1 MQSLNFEIIYRF
13 QNTTCDRIFPYLEPR
28 VFQLKISKTEKEPAT
43 TDSLRTSTAAIN
55 FISSLC
61 EQEDRM
67 KNLTFSTVFIF
78 LSFAHTAFQTL
89 DKEIFLIF
97 NEDTKFC
104 LIAQSSEAVTT
115 ASCKKNSDLQKFRWV
130 SDHQLMSVAF
140 AQCLGVPYKRN
151 QAKISLYPCNK
162 KSEFQKWECRNAALA
177 IQGEDLFLSAGKKKE
192 NVALKAGSEAMDK
205 WKIFGTMDNLCSQ
218 SHEDIDRF
226 WSTDPLTGTCYQI
239 NHQSAL
245 TWHQARKSCQQQN
258 AELLS
263 VTEIHEQMYL
273 RDLIDSKRSSL
284 WIGLNSLNLNSGW
297 QWSGGFPFRYLNWAP
312 GSPEPESEKLCAV
325 LNPRRDAK
333 WENQPCELKLGYIC
347 KKEKSTKDPSI
358 LPSGDVEPVK
368 CPEGWLPYGGHCFM
382 VHRDPKE
389 WRAALIS
396 CSESSGN
403 LASVH
408 NPEEHGFILSQL
420 GYRAEDELWI
430 GLNDLKI
437 QMYFEWSDGTPVT
450 YTKWLPGEPTHE
462 VTAREDCVLM
472 AGKDGYWA
480 DSACDRRLG
489 YICRRDPLQGASG
502 TARTDPACL
511 KGWERY
517 GFYCYLVGHT
527 SVTFLEAKKT
537 CERSSGYL
545 TSIRDRYEQA
555 YLTSLIGLSSE
566 KYFWIGLSDMEEQ
579 GIFKWVT
586 DEGVLYT
593 NWNAAMP
600 GKEAGCVALRTG
612 NAAGLWDVQNCEVKA
627 KFLCKKLAEE
637 VTVPVASE
645 TVSDSK
651 CPLGWD
657 TSNSTNS
664 CFRGFVREENQK
676 KTWFEAL
683 DFCREIGGDLAAIR
697 NEEEQTVIENLIKRK
712 SPSFQPFWI
721 GLQCLDPDG
730 GLSWSDG
737 SPVNYKARNDLYDT
751 AFQDCGA
758 ISENPSPSWIK
769 EHCEYSH
776 NWICEIKKGTPLK
789 PEPQSPSTTYEV
801 TEDGWIVKGDTQY
814 FFSTEKTSME
824 KARTFCKNN
833 HGNLA
838 TIGNNSERKFL
849 WKYIL
854 KHGKL
859 NSYLIGL
866 IQNADQQFSW
876 MSGRP
881 VHYAAWA
888 PGEPNFAQAQ
898 ENCVVLYK
906 KDGLWNDV
914 NCGFSNGYICE
925 RHRSFINATLPS
937 AAPSAPGGCP
947 AGWILFKNQCY
958 KFFGSGYDFWSTGRR
973 VCMSLGGNLASI
985 PNEQVQAFLTYHLKD
1000 ASNDLWIGL
1009 NDILSELNFVWS
1021 DGSAVSYTNWA
1032 KDSPQLVEHV
1042 LYDSLH
1048 PEGGRYLQQFDC
1060 VSLKRG
1066 PADDTGKWNNEECYS
1081 YRGYICQK
1089 DSDPKLFKSPA
1100 TVLDFAVDHSNG
1112 ISYSATHSKMNWEE
1126 AHQNCNN
1133 NGSELASILDP
1144 HSQALLFLLAM
1155 EYGEP
1160 LWIGLNSNM
1169 THGKYQ
1175 WIDGWSLVYSK
1186 WASEEPKQT
1195 LACVYLDT
1203 DGTWKTA
1210 SCEEKLFSVCK
1221 KSDEMAPSKPPQLP
1235 GKCPES
1241 RGHKS
1246 WIPFSSHCYYFEA
1259 TRKRSWSQ
1267 AHEECAR
1274 LGADLVSVGDYSE
1287 TNFLSETI
1295 KILHGKS
1302 LNFWVGLKKGDR
1314 GQWVWTDK
1322 SAMDFVNWQVGEPS
1336 NKRFKDCGE
1345 LCALS
1350 GFWNTNVCSFKKGY
1364 ICKKIKTPENKEMLT
1379 ENTEEKTEKV
1389 FSAGIMWLFV
1399 LLALSIVGAGSI
1411 IYFCLRRKRQN
1422 LPHISTRMS
1431 GSEATVDIQEKDTHS
1446 EM

>member
-1 MQSLNFEIIYRF
+1 QSKFQSLMT
-13 QNTTCDRIFPYLEPR
+13 QN
-28 VFQLKISKTEKEPAT
+28 
-43 TDSLRTSTAAIN
+43 
-55 FISSLC
+55 
-61 EQEDRM
+61 
-67 KNLTFSTVFIF
+67 
-78 LSFAHTAFQTL
+78 
-89 DKEIFLIF
+89 KEIFLIF
-97 NEDTKFC
+97 NEDSKFC
-104 LIAQSSEAVTT
+104 LTAQSSEAVTT

-205 WKIFGTMDNLCSQ
+205 WKIYGTTDNLCSQ
-218 SHEDIDRF
+218 SHEDLFTLLGNSNGAPCALPFLLSGRWHAECTAAGRSDGLLWCATTPNFDQDHLYGLCPAANIDRF
-226 WSTDPLTGTCYQI
+226 WSTDPLTGTYYQI

-263 VTEIHEQMYL
+263 VTEIHEQIYL

-347 KKEKSTKDPSI
+347 KKEKSTKDPST

-368 CPEGWLPYGGHCFM
+368 CPEEWLPYGGHCFM

-389 WRAALIS
+389 WREALIS
-396 CSESSGN
+396 CNESNGN

-420 GYRAEDELWI
+420 GYTEDELWI

-437 QMYFEWSDGTPVT
+437 QMYFEWSDGNPVT

-489 YICRRDPLQGASG
+489 YICRRDPLQGVSG

-527 SVTFLEAKKT
+527 SVTFSEAKKT

-545 TSIRDRYEQA
+545 TSIGDRYEQA

-586 DEGVLYT
+586 GEGVLYT

-600 GKEAGCVALRTG
+600 GREAGCVALRTG

-627 KFLCKKLAEE
+627 KFLCKKLAEG

-645 TVSDSK
+645 TISDSK

-676 KTWFEAL
+676 KTWFEAR

-697 NEEEQTVIENLIKRK
+697 NEEEQTVIENLIKKK
-712 SPSFQPFWI
+712 SPSLQPFWI

-737 SPVNYKARNDLYDT
+737 SPVSVT
-751 AFQDCGA
+751 PCQF
-758 ISENPSPSWIK
+758 PSVL
-769 EHCEYSH
+769 
-776 NWICEIKKGTPLK
+776 TLLLLK
-789 PEPQSPSTTYEV
+789 MQRFLLCVAAYEV

-854 KHGKL
+854 KNGKL

-876 MSGRP
+876 MSGSP

-898 ENCVVLYK
+898 EHCVVLYK

-914 NCGFSNGYICE
+914 SCGFSNGYICE

-937 AAPSAPGGCP
+937 AAPSTPGGCP

-973 VCMSLGGNLASI
+973 VCTSLGGNLASI

-1009 NDILSELNFVWS
+1009 NDMLSELNFVWS

-1032 KDSPQLVEHV
+1032 KDSPKLVEPI

-1048 PEGGRYLQQFDC
+1048 PEDGQNRQQ
-1060 VSLKRG
+1060 V
-1066 PADDTGKWNNEECYS
+1066 NNCSVLTIKFKSEDQ
-1081 YRGYICQK
+1081 IC
-1089 DSDPKLFKSPA
+1089 DSRFNYPKLFKSPG
-1100 TVLDFAVDHSNG
+1100 TVLDFAFDHSNG
-1112 ISYSATHSKMNWEE
+1112 VSYSVNHSKMNWEE

-1144 HSQALLFLLAM
+1144 HSQALLFLLAK

-1169 THGKYQ
+1169 TNGKYQ
-1175 WIDGWSLVYSK
+1175 WIDRWSLVYSK
-1186 WASEEPKQT
+1186 WASGEPKQT

-1221 KSDEMAPSKPPQLP
+1221 RSDEMAPTEPPQLP

-1246 WIPFSSHCYYFEA
+1246 WIPFSGHCYYFEA
-1259 TRKRSWSQ
+1259 TKKRSWSQ

-1287 TNFLSETI
+1287 TNFLSETV

-1302 LNFWVGLKKGDR
+1302 LNFWVGLKK

-1336 NKRFKDCGE
+1336 NKRLKDCGE

-1350 GFWNTNVCSFKKGY
+1350 GFWNTNLCSFKKGY
-1364 ICKKIKTPENKEMLT
+1364 ICKKIKSKPRVRKHLKMTKDPVGSFSEINVY
-1379 ENTEEKTEKV
+1379 ENT
-1389 FSAGIMWLFV
+1389 F
-1399 LLALSIVGAGSI
+1399 
-1411 IYFCLRRKRQN
+1411 
-1422 LPHISTRMS
+1422 
-1431 GSEATVDIQEKDTHS
+1431 
-1446 EM
+1446 

>member
-1 MQSLNFEIIYRF
+1 
-13 QNTTCDRIFPYLEPR
+13 
-28 VFQLKISKTEKEPAT
+28 
-43 TDSLRTSTAAIN
+43 
-55 FISSLC
+55 
-61 EQEDRM
+61 M
-67 KNLTFSTVFIF
+67 KYLTFSTVLVF
-78 LSFAHTAFQTL
+78 LSFVHTAFQTF
-89 DKEIFLIF
+89 DKDIFLIY

-104 LIAQSSEAVTT
+104 LIAQSSEVVTT
-115 ASCKKNSDLQKFRWV
+115 ATCKKNSDLQKFRWV
-130 SDHQLMSVAF
+130 SDHQLMSMAF
-140 AQCLGVPYKRN
+140 AQCLGVPSKRN

-162 KSEFQKWECRNAALA
+162 KSEFQKWECKNAALA
-177 IQGEDLFLSAGKKKE
+177 IQGEDLYLSADKRRE
-192 NVALKAGSEAMDK
+192 NIALKTGSEAMDK
-205 WKIFGTMDNLCSQ
+205 WKIYETMDDLCSQ
-218 SHEDIDRF
+218 GHEDLFTLLGNSNGAPCAFPFLLSGRLYAECTAAGRSDGLFWCATTPDFDMDHLYGFCPAADSYRF
-226 WSTDPLTGTCYQI
+226 WSTDPLTGTYYQI

-263 VTEIHEQMYL
+263 VVEIHEQIYL

-297 QWSGGFPFRYLNWAP
+297 QWSGGFPFRYFNWAP
-312 GSPEPESEKLCAV
+312 GSPEPESEKLCGV

-347 KKEKSTKDPSI
+347 KKENATKDPLI

-368 CPEGWLPYGGHCFM
+368 CPEEWLSYGGHCFM
-382 VHRDPKE
+382 VHRDPKV
-389 WRAALIS
+389 WREALIS
-396 CSESSGN
+396 CNESKGN
-403 LASVH
+403 LASIH

-420 GYRAEDELWI
+420 GYKAVDELWI
-430 GLNDLKI
+430 GLNDLKT

-462 VTAREDCVLM
+462 VTGQEDCVIM

-480 DSACDRRLG
+480 DSACDRKLG
-489 YICRRDPLQGASG
+489 YICRRDPLQGVSG
-502 TARTDPACL
+502 TAKTDPACL
-511 KGWERY
+511 KGWERH

-527 SVTFLEAKKT
+527 SVTFSEAKKT

-545 TSIRDRYEQA
+545 TSIGDRYEQA

-579 GIFKWVT
+579 GSFKWVT
-586 DEGVLYT
+586 GEGVLYT

-600 GKEAGCVALRTG
+600 GKKAGCVALRTG

-627 KFLCKKLAEE
+627 KFLCKKLAEK

-645 TVSDSK
+645 TISDSK

-664 CFRGFVREENQK
+664 CFRGFVREEDQK
-676 KTWFEAL
+676 KTWFEAR

-697 NEEEQTVIENLIKRK
+697 SEEEQTVIENLIKKK

-737 SPVNYKARNDLYDT
+737 SPVNYKARNYFYDT

-789 PEPQSPSTTYEV
+789 PEPLGPSATYEI
-801 TEDGWIVKGDTQY
+801 TEDGWIVKGDKQY
-814 FFSTEKTSME
+814 FFSPEKASME
-824 KARTFCKNN
+824 KARTFCTNN

-854 KHGKL
+854 KNGKL
-859 NSYLIGL
+859 DSYLIGL

-888 PGEPNFAQAQ
+888 QGEPNFALAQ
-898 ENCVVLYK
+898 ENCVVLNK

-914 NCGFSNGYICE
+914 SCGFSNGYICE
-925 RHRSFINATLPS
+925 RHRGFINATLPS
-937 AAPSAPGGCP
+937 AVPSTPGGCP
-947 AGWILFKNQCY
+947 ADWILFKNQCY
-958 KFFGSGYDFWSTGRR
+958 KFFGSGYDYWNTARR

-985 PNEQVQAFLTYHLKD
+985 PNVQVQAFLTYHLKD
-1000 ASNDLWIGL
+1000 VSNDPWIGL
-1009 NDILSELNFVWS
+1009 NDMLSELNFVWS
-1021 DGSAVSYTNWA
+1021 DGSALSYTNWA
-1032 KDSPQLVEHV
+1032 KDSPKLVEPV
-1042 LYDSLH
+1042 LYPSLH
-1048 PEGGRYLQQFDC
+1048 PEDGHNLQQFDC

-1066 PADDTGKWNNEECYS
+1066 PPDDTGKWNNEECFK

-1089 DSDPKLFKSPA
+1089 DSDPELFKSPA
-1100 TVLDFAVDHSNG
+1100 TVLDFAFDHSSG
-1112 ISYSATHSKMNWEE
+1112 ISYSVTHSRMNWEE
-1126 AHQNCNN
+1126 AQKNCNKN
-1133 NGSELASILDP
+1133 ASELASILDP
-1144 HSQALLFLLAM
+1144 YSQALLFLLAE

-1169 THGKYQ
+1169 TNGKYQ
-1175 WIDGWSLVYSK
+1175 WIDKWSLVYSK
-1186 WASEEPKQT
+1186 WSSGEPKQT

-1221 KSDEMAPSKPPQLP
+1221 KSDVRAPTEPPQLP

-1246 WIPFSSHCYYFEA
+1246 WIPFSGHCYYFEA
-1259 TRKRSWSQ
+1259 SKKRSWSQ
-1267 AHEECAR
+1267 AHEECAQ
-1274 LGADLVSVGDYSE
+1274 LGADLVSVGAYTE
-1287 TNFLSETI
+1287 ANFLSETI

-1314 GQWVWTDK
+1314 GEWVWTDK
-1322 SAMDFVNWQVGEPS
+1322 SAMDFVNWKVGEPS
-1336 NKRFKDCGE
+1336 NHRLKNCGE

-1350 GFWNTNVCSFKKGY
+1350 GSWNTNLCSFKKGY
-1364 ICKKIKTPENKEMLT
+1364 ICKKLKTPENKEMST
-1379 ENTEEKTEKV
+1379 ENTEEKIEKV
-1389 FSAGIMWLFV
+1389 LSAGVIWLFI

-1411 IYFCLRRKRQN
+1411 IYFYSRKKRQN

-1431 GSEATVDIQEKDTHS
+1431 GSEATVDIQGKDAHTD
-1446 EM
+1446 M

>member
-1 MQSLNFEIIYRF
+1 YSHVFTEL
-13 QNTTCDRIFPYLEPR
+13 YLLFLP
-28 VFQLKISKTEKEPAT
+28 
-43 TDSLRTSTAAIN
+43 
-55 FISSLC
+55 
-61 EQEDRM
+61 RM
-67 KNLTFSTVFIF
+67 KC
-78 LSFAHTAFQTL
+78 
-89 DKEIFLIF
+89 EIFLIF
-97 NEDTKFC
+97 NEDTKYC

-115 ASCKKNSDLQKFRWV
+115 ATCKKNSDLQKFRWLPH
-130 SDHQLMSVAF
+130 HQLMSVAF

-162 KSEFQKWECRNAALA
+162 ESEFQKWECSNATLA
-177 IQGEDLFLSAGKKKE
+177 IQGGDLFLSAGKKRE
-192 NVALKAGSEAMDK
+192 NIALKTEATDK
-205 WKIFGTMDNLCSQ
+205 WKIYGTMDDLCSQ
-218 SHEDIDRF
+218 NHEDLFTLLGNSNGAPCVFPFLLSGRWYADCTAAGRSDGLFWCATTPNFDKDHLYGFCPAGNIDRF
-226 WSTDPLTGTCYQI
+226 WSTDPLTGTYYQI

-263 VTEIHEQMYL
+263 VTEIHEEIYL
-273 RDLIDSKRSSL
+273 RGELISKTQFSL
-284 WIGLNSLNLNSGW
+284 WIGLNSLNLKSGW
-297 QWSGGFPFRYLNWAP
+297 QWSGGFPFRYFNWAP
-312 GSPEPESEKLCAV
+312 GSPEPEREKLCAV

-333 WENQPCELKLGYIC
+333 WENQPCELKFGYIC
-347 KKEKSTKDPSI
+347 KKENSTKDLLV

-389 WRAALIS
+389 WREALSS
-396 CSESSGN
+396 CNESSGN
-403 LASVH
+403 LASIH

-420 GYRAEDELWI
+420 GYSESVDELWI

-437 QMYFEWSDGTPVT
+437 QMYFEWSDGSPVT

-462 VTAREDCVLM
+462 VTGQEDCVIM

-480 DSACDRRLG
+480 DSACDRKLG
-489 YICRRDPLQGASG
+489 YICRRDPLQGVPG
-502 TARTDPACL
+502 TAKTDPACL

-527 SVTFLEAKKT
+527 SVTFSEAKKT

-545 TSIRDRYEQA
+545 TSIGDRYEQA

-586 DEGVLYT
+586 GEGVLYT

-627 KFLCKKLAEE
+627 KFLCKKLAEK

-645 TVSDSK
+645 TISDSK

-664 CFRGFVREENQK
+664 CFKVKGDQK
-676 KTWFEAL
+676 KSWFEAR

-697 NEEEQTVIENLIKRK
+697 NEEEQAVIENLIKMQR
-712 SPSFQPFWI
+712 FLF
-721 GLQCLDPDG
+721 C
-730 GLSWSDG
+730 
-737 SPVNYKARNDLYDT
+737 VA
-751 AFQDCGA
+751 A
-758 ISENPSPSWIK
+758 
-769 EHCEYSH
+769 
-776 NWICEIKKGTPLK
+776 
-789 PEPQSPSTTYEV
+789 YEV
-801 TEDGWIVKGDTQY
+801 TEDGWIVKGDKQY
-814 FFSTEKTSME
+814 FFSPEKTSME

-854 KHGKL
+854 KNGKL

-866 IQNADQQFSW
+866 IQNNDRQFSW
-876 MSGRP
+876 MSGSP

-888 PGEPNFAQAQ
+888 PGEPNFAGTQ
-898 ENCVVLYK
+898 ENCVVLNK

-914 NCGFSNGYICE
+914 SCGFSNGYICE
-925 RHRSFINATLPS
+925 RHKSFINATIPSAVPS
-937 AAPSAPGGCP
+937 AAGGCP
-947 AGWILFKNQCY
+947 SDWILFKNKCY
-958 KFFGSGYDFWSTGRR
+958 KFFGTGYDYWSTGMR
-973 VCMSLGGNLASI
+973 VCRSLGGDLASI

-1000 ASNDLWIGL
+1000 VSNDVWIGL
-1009 NDILSELNFVWS
+1009 NDLLSELNFVWS

-1032 KDSPQLVEHV
+1032 KDSPKL
-1042 LYDSLH
+1042 
-1048 PEGGRYLQQFDC
+1048 FDC

-1066 PADDTGKWNNEECYS
+1066 PADDTGKWNNEGCHN

-1100 TVLDFAVDHSNG
+1100 TVLDFAFDPSSG
-1112 ISYSATHSKMNWEE
+1112 FSYSVTHSKMNWEE

-1133 NGSELASILDP
+1133 NASELASILDP
-1144 HSQALLFLLAM
+1144 YSQALLFLLAK

-1169 THGKYQ
+1169 TNGKYQ
-1175 WIDGWSLVYSK
+1175 WMDRWSLVYSK
-1186 WASEEPKQT
+1186 WASGEPKQT

-1210 SCEEKLFSVCK
+1210 SCEEKFFSVCK
-1221 KSDEMAPSKPPQLP
+1221 NSNVTAPTEPPQLP

-1246 WIPFSSHCYYFEA
+1246 WIPFSGHCYYFEA
-1259 TRKRSWSQ
+1259 SKKRSWSQ

-1287 TNFLSETI
+1287 ANFLSETI

-1302 LNFWVGLKKGDR
+1302 LNFWLGLKKDDR
-1314 GQWVWTDK
+1314 EQWVWTDK
-1322 SAMDFVNWQVGEPS
+1322 SAVDFVNWEVGEPS
-1336 NKRFKDCGE
+1336 NKRLKDCGE
-1345 LCALS
+1345 ICALS
-1350 GFWNTNVCSFKKGY
+1350 GFWNTNLCSFRKGY
-1364 ICKKIKTPENKEMLT
+1364 ICKKVKICVQKQLT
-1379 ENTEEKTEKV
+1379 LMAGCGCLNTDKPHMA
-1389 FSAGIMWLFV
+1389 SACL
-1399 LLALSIVGAGSI
+1399 
-1411 IYFCLRRKRQN
+1411 LRRLH
-1422 LPHISTRMS
+1422 LPYIL
-1431 GSEATVDIQEKDTHS
+1431 
-1446 EM
+1446 

>member
-1 MQSLNFEIIYRF
+1 
-13 QNTTCDRIFPYLEPR
+13 
-28 VFQLKISKTEKEPAT
+28 
-43 TDSLRTSTAAIN
+43 
-55 FISSLC
+55 
-61 EQEDRM
+61 
-67 KNLTFSTVFIF
+67 
-78 LSFAHTAFQTL
+78 
-89 DKEIFLIF
+89 
-97 NEDTKFC
+97 
-104 LIAQSSEAVTT
+104 
-115 ASCKKNSDLQKFRWV
+115 
-130 SDHQLMSVAF
+130 MSVAF

-205 WKIFGTMDNLCSQ
+205 WKIYGTTDNLCSQ
-218 SHEDIDRF
+218 SHEDLFTLLGNSNGAPCALPFLLSGRWHAECTAAGRSDGLLWCATTPNFDQDHLYGLCPAANIDRF
-226 WSTDPLTGTCYQI
+226 WSTDPLTGTYYQI

-263 VTEIHEQMYL
+263 VTEIHEQIYL

-347 KKEKSTKDPSI
+347 KKEKSTKDPST

-368 CPEGWLPYGGHCFM
+368 CPEEWLPYGGHCFM

-389 WRAALIS
+389 WREALIS
-396 CSESSGN
+396 CNESNGN

-420 GYRAEDELWI
+420 GYTEDELWI

-437 QMYFEWSDGTPVT
+437 QMYFEWSDGNPVT

-489 YICRRDPLQGASG
+489 YICRRDPLQGVSG

-527 SVTFLEAKKT
+527 SVTFSEAKKT

-545 TSIRDRYEQA
+545 TSIGDRYEQA

-586 DEGVLYT
+586 GEGVLYT

-600 GKEAGCVALRTG
+600 GREAGCVALRTG

-627 KFLCKKLAEE
+627 KFLCKKLAEG

-645 TVSDSK
+645 TISDSK

-676 KTWFEAL
+676 KTWFEAR

-697 NEEEQTVIENLIKRK
+697 NEEEQTVIENLIK
-712 SPSFQPFWI
+712 
-721 GLQCLDPDG
+721 
-730 GLSWSDG
+730 
-737 SPVNYKARNDLYDT
+737 NDLYDT
-751 AFQDCGA
+751 AFHDCGA

-776 NWICEIKKGTPLK
+776 NWICEIKKGRMQRFLLCVAA
-789 PEPQSPSTTYEV
+789 YEV

-854 KHGKL
+854 KNGKL

-876 MSGRP
+876 MSGSP

-898 ENCVVLYK
+898 EHCVVLYK

-914 NCGFSNGYICE
+914 SCGFSNGYICE

-937 AAPSAPGGCP
+937 AAPSTPGGCP

-973 VCMSLGGNLASI
+973 VCTSLGGNLASI

-1009 NDILSELNFVWS
+1009 NDMLSELNFVWS

-1032 KDSPQLVEHV
+1032 KDSPKLVEPI

-1048 PEGGRYLQQFDC
+1048 PEDGQNRQQ
-1060 VSLKRG
+1060 V
-1066 PADDTGKWNNEECYS
+1066 NNCSVLTIKFKSEDQ
-1081 YRGYICQK
+1081 IC
-1089 DSDPKLFKSPA
+1089 DSRFNYPKLFKSPG
-1100 TVLDFAVDHSNG
+1100 TVLDFAFDHSNG
-1112 ISYSATHSKMNWEE
+1112 VSYSVNHSKMNWEE

-1144 HSQALLFLLAM
+1144 HSQALLFLLAK

-1169 THGKYQ
+1169 TNGKYQ
-1175 WIDGWSLVYSK
+1175 WIDRWSLVYSK
-1186 WASEEPKQT
+1186 WASGEPKQT

-1221 KSDEMAPSKPPQLP
+1221 RSDEMAPTEPPQLP

-1246 WIPFSSHCYYFEA
+1246 WIPFSGHCYYFEA
-1259 TRKRSWSQ
+1259 TKKRSWSQ

-1287 TNFLSETI
+1287 TNFLSETV

-1302 LNFWVGLKKGDR
+1302 LNFWVGLKK

-1336 NKRFKDCGE
+1336 NKRLKDCGE

-1350 GFWNTNVCSFKKGY
+1350 GFWNTNLCSFKKGY
-1364 ICKKIKTPENKEMLT
+1364 ICKKIKSKPRVRKHLKMTKDPVGSFSEINVY
-1379 ENTEEKTEKV
+1379 ENT
-1389 FSAGIMWLFV
+1389 F
-1399 LLALSIVGAGSI
+1399 
-1411 IYFCLRRKRQN
+1411 
-1422 LPHISTRMS
+1422 
-1431 GSEATVDIQEKDTHS
+1431 
-1446 EM
+1446 